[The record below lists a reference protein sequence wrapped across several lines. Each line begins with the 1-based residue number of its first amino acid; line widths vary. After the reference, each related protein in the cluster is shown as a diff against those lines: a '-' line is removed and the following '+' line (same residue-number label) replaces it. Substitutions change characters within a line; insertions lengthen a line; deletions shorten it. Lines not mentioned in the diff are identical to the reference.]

1 MFLITVLVVI
11 TSGCMKCWGYEIAN
25 IQAIRVQCTALVNAI
40 ELLFHITN
48 RDEPITVE
56 GPTIGDRLCIQCNL
70 LEANGFLVG
79 DADTSAGI
87 A

>member
-1 MFLITVLVVI
+1 MVTVLVVI
-11 TSGCMKCWGYEIAN
+11 ANGGLQRWRNEIAN
-25 IQAIRVQCTALVNAI
+25 IQAIGVQCTALVNAI

-48 RDEPITVE
+48 RDQPITVE
-56 GPTIGDRLCIQCNL
+56 GPTIGDRLCIQCDL

-79 DADTSAGI
+79 DADASIGI